1 MRATRVLIA
10 AAVLGVGF
18 AGSAKAILFTVQTA
32 NQGGI
37 PFQATPTAPGFNFG
51 GAITATFDYTGPL
64 TFVNTQ
70 PQNFSSSGDLNSNLF
85 IAADIT
91 GYSGSGTLPAPANAN
106 FNTLA
111 NFLASSGS
119 AGNFQYVT
127 FYTVDLGILLLFAF
141 SADLQRHFASLNV
154 ATAGGNAGSRTRFQP
169 GVPGFWR

>member
-111 NFLASSGS
+111 NFLASSGR

-127 FYTVDLGILLLFAF
+127 FYTVDLGILLSGTVLTMSPMMVRAF
-141 SADLQRHFASLNV
+141 SKMVPRSEQRIPVQQLSL
-154 ATAGGNAGSRTRFQP
+154 TSR
-169 GVPGFWR
+169 